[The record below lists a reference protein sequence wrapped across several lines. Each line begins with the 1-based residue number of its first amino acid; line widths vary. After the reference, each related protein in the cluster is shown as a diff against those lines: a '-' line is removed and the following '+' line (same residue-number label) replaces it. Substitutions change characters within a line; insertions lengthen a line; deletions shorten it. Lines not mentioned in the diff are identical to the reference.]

1 MAVLLSV
8 LILLGADGALA
19 PAHTKKRCTVAP
31 ADSLKSPRRAV
42 LYSLGA
48 TVLPIGAGTLLANAG
63 NGSNDLAAFTLIMG
77 GIIVGPSAGHFYAD
91 NRRRAWMGV
100 GLRAAGSAVMI
111 SGAVLVEDELSG
123 RGDLGNAGSLLALG
137 GMLLTSGSAAYD
149 LFTAPRSAHAYNV
162 RNVRLSV
169 QPTVNPSQK
178 AAGLALS
185 MRF

>member
-1 MAVLLSV
+1 
-8 LILLGADGALA
+8 
-19 PAHTKKRCTVAP
+19 
-31 ADSLKSPRRAV
+31 
-42 LYSLGA
+42 
-48 TVLPIGAGTLLANAG
+48 
-63 NGSNDLAAFTLIMG
+63 
-77 GIIVGPSAGHFYAD
+77 
-91 NRRRAWMGV
+91 MGV